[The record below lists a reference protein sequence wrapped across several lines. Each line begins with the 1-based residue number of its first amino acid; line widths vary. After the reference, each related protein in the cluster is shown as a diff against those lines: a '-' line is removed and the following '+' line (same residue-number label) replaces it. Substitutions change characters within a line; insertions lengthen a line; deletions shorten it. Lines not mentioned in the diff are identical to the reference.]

1 MKNKIKKISFIV
13 LSLTT
18 FLISSVTV
26 LALVEPDSFYDSI
39 SWTWSYS
46 AEATTSYNCL
56 GYATGSMTWEWPWGY
71 SNPTSSQ
78 VDSYLSEKGYATS
91 GNWAYIVSYGSTSN
105 ITHFSK
111 VTGTEWSRAKWGSLE
126 RFNHNS
132 WDPYYHDSVYGPQ
145 VQIYYQ

>member
-1 MKNKIKKISFIV
+1 MKSRVRKIALLV

-18 FLISSVTV
+18 FLLSSVTAF
-26 LALVEPDSFYDSI
+26 ALVMPDSFYDGI

-46 AEATTSYNCL
+46 AEATDSYNCL

-71 SNPTSSQ
+71 SNPSGSQ
-78 VDSYLSEKGYATS
+78 VTSYLSDKGYSTS
-91 GNWAYIVSYGSTSN
+91 GNWAQIVSYGSSSS

-111 VTGTEWSRAKWGSLE
+111 VTGTEWCRAKWGSLE